1 MEISQTNQKRLFL
14 GLMRSIQFSISS
26 YSQFSSG
33 TQFVVCLID
42 MSVFMAHNNAF
53 IGSLHVLWF
62 SKYHVENLLWII
74 KGQWIIY
81 SQLTNQ
87 KFIYL

>member
-1 MEISQTNQKRLFL
+1 MNNFVNDMAWKFRKPTKNAYI

-42 MSVFMAHNNAF
+42 MSVFMAHNNTF
-53 IGSLHVLWF
+53 VSLLHVLWC
-62 SKYHVENLLWII
+62 SKY
-74 KGQWIIY
+74 
-81 SQLTNQ
+81 
-87 KFIYL
+87 